1 MAQSDKLPP
10 TLGALRQHVLRV
22 HIQARVWG
30 QASIALQDLQLDPLQ
45 NGYHK
50 ESDGQLKPTMT
61 DALPAPKAI
70 IEMVR
75 CQCKMQIRLFFCQMF
90 LQNKELILH
99 FASATVSVRMMRTH
113 RTSMKL
119 MMTMMVTICKD
130 FISVTRSM
138 LVLNGR

>member
-30 QASIALQDLQLDPLQ
+30 QASIALQDPQLDPLQ
-45 NGYHK
+45 NSYHK

-75 CQCKMQIRLFFCQMF
+75 CQCKTDCSFARCSCRTRTYPV
-90 LQNKELILH
+90 LI
-99 FASATVSVRMMRTH
+99 FASAAVSVRMMRTH

-119 MMTMMVTICKD
+119 MMTMMGTIRKD
-130 FISVTRSM
+130 SISVTRSM